1 MVAIRQPY
9 TTRLTTGKTIV
20 KNFLSLALGNVISKL
35 LIFLSFVAIAR
46 VLGPAYF
53 GKINFA
59 QAIMLYFL
67 IITHLGLTL
76 YGTREIAH
84 NRPAVKQY
92 VNDIVSLRI
101 TLTVVSFAVMTAM
114 SFLITSQTDTRVLII
129 LFGLSLF
136 PTALYFDWVF
146 KGLESMEFIGIT
158 EVVRATILFL
168 LLKFLIRM
176 HDHLLLVP
184 VFFIISATVA
194 SSLLYIIYTRRFK
207 RFSFKLNISR
217 GKQLLR
223 TALPLGLS
231 LIMIQVYYQLGTVT
245 LGLLKG
251 DTAVGW
257 FNAAYKV
264 VLFIIGFAS
273 LFVDAIFPVISR
285 YHKRSESDLSR
296 FSNIITKIAITLAI
310 PLAILTTIHAQRIVD
325 VLYGSQ
331 YLPSVII
338 LQIMIWTT
346 AVIIVSMTFG
356 NSLIA
361 CNGERQYFKGVAIGA
376 IVNIVLTVVLTQ
388 TMGYVGTSIA
398 MLVTEIT
405 VITYMIFKYTKIVR
419 IYIERYMLKTG
430 IAASLM
436 TIVALLL
443 RYNIGISVA
452 LSLTIYA
459 ISFAAIKGI
468 SKDDIHIVKY
478 YFRDNEQ
485 R

>member
-1 MVAIRQPY
+1 MLDSRQQE
-9 TTRLTTGKTIV
+9 TTRLTTGKTII
-20 KNFLSLALGNVISKL
+20 KNFLSLALGNVVSKL

-67 IITHLGLTL
+67 IITHLGLSL
-76 YGTREIAH
+76 FGTREIAH
-84 NRPAVKQY
+84 NRIAVKQY
-92 VNDIVSLRI
+92 VNEIVSLRI
-101 TLTVVSFAVMTAM
+101 ILTIISIAAMTAVSFLV
-114 SFLITSQTDTRVLII
+114 TSQTDTRTLII
-129 LFGLSLF
+129 LFGLSLL

-158 EVVRATILFL
+158 EVIRATVLFL
-168 LLKFLIRM
+168 LLKFFIRTQGN
-176 HDHLLLVP
+176 LLLIP
-184 VFFIISATVA
+184 VFFVISATIA
-194 SSLLYIIYTRRFK
+194 TSLLYIIYARRIN
-207 RFSFKLNISR
+207 RFRFTFDISR
-217 GKQLLR
+217 GKQLLK

-231 LIMIQVYYQLGTVT
+231 LIMIQVYYQLGTVV

-285 YHKRSESDLSR
+285 YHKRSQSDLSR
-296 FSNIITKIAITLAI
+296 FSNIITKIAITFAM
-310 PLAILTTIHAQRIVD
+310 PLAILTTIYAPKIVN
-325 VLYGSQ
+325 VLYGDQ
-331 YLPSVII
+331 YMQCVII

-346 AVIIVSMTFG
+346 AVIVVSMTFG

-376 IVNIVLTVVLTQ
+376 IINVVLTLVLTQ

-398 MLVTEIT
+398 MLVTEIS
-405 VITYMIFKYTKIVR
+405 VITYMIFKYMKIVR
-419 IYIERYMLKTG
+419 IYIERYVLKAG
-430 IAASLM
+430 IAAFPM
-436 TIVALLL
+436 TIVALLSRNNL
-443 RYNIGISVA
+443 GVSIAVSLTVYALSFVAIRGISRA
-452 LSLTIYA
+452 
-459 ISFAAIKGI
+459 
-468 SKDDIHIVKY
+468 DIQLAKH
-478 YFRDNEQ
+478 YFREK
-485 R
+485 

>member
-1 MVAIRQPY
+1 MLDSRQQD
-9 TTRLTTGKTIV
+9 TTRLTTGKTII
-20 KNFLSLALGNVISKL
+20 KNFLSLALSNVVSKL

-67 IITHLGLTL
+67 IITHLGLSL
-76 YGTREIAH
+76 FGTREIAH
-84 NRPAVKQY
+84 NRKAVKQY

-101 TLTVVSFAVMTAM
+101 ILTVISIAAMTAVSFLV
-114 SFLITSQTDTRVLII
+114 TSQTDTRALII
-129 LFGLSLF
+129 LFGLSLL

-158 EVVRATILFL
+158 EVVRATALFL
-168 LLKFLIRM
+168 LLKFFISTQRN
-176 HDHLLLVP
+176 LLLVP
-184 VFFIISATVA
+184 VFFVISATIA
-194 SSLLYIIYTRRFK
+194 TSILYIIYARRIN
-207 RFSFKLNISR
+207 RFRFTFNISR
-217 GKQLLR
+217 GKQLLK

-231 LIMIQVYYQLGTVT
+231 LIMIQVYCQLGTVV

-285 YHKRSESDLSR
+285 YHKRSQSDLSR
-296 FSNIITKIAITLAI
+296 FSNIITKIAVTFAM
-310 PLAILTTIHAQRIVD
+310 PLAILTTIYAPKIVN
-325 VLYGSQ
+325 VLYGAQ
-331 YLPSVII
+331 YMPCVII

-346 AVIIVSMTFG
+346 AVIVVSMTFG

-376 IVNIVLTVVLTQ
+376 IINVVLTLVLTQ

-398 MLVTEIT
+398 MLVTEIS
-405 VITYMIFKYTKIVR
+405 VITYMIFKYMKIVR
-419 IYIERYMLKTG
+419 IYIERYVLKAG
-430 IAASLM
+430 IAAFPM
-436 TIVALLL
+436 TIVALLSRNNL
-443 RYNIGISVA
+443 GVSIAVSLTVYALSFVAIRGISRV
-452 LSLTIYA
+452 
-459 ISFAAIKGI
+459 
-468 SKDDIHIVKY
+468 DIQLAKY
-478 YFRDNEQ
+478 YFRGK
-485 R
+485 